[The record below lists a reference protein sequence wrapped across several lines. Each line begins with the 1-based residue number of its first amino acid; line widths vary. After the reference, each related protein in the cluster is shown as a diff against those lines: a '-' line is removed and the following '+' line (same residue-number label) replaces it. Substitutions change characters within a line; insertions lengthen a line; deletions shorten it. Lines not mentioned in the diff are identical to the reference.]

1 MKTFEVTIQ
10 SYVDDKPYNNFSKK
24 LYVKDSVKEDDHDA
38 ILEAFHEQCSSASEF
53 YKKSYPSHRFEITK
67 VETLSLPYANK
78 PRDEILPIEFT
89 TVCPETVHHVFGFNP
104 KDYDR
109 FHLPDFIYKGVKR
122 YPDWLVDEL
131 AYWNQF
137 RGRTVSSSGYSPY
150 DPYRDEGDE
159 KEITR
164 KGEHIIQSEGEIEG
178 IKERFLYGGLEVPK
192 DLEVGKTFGM
202 AYPDMKEPDDKES
215 SEDDSD
221 DYGYIRDS
229 APIGFVDA
237 LGPFW
242 LGNLAEYF
250 KDLSIEEKQIGI
262 LLRTNRHWSLLCE
275 QKNIL
280 VVCDEHG
287 KPAGFERL
295 QQRDLE
301 DTTMLA
307 PATITPG
314 TDLSCDGPN
323 HTILVLLSVE
333 ALKNSPSKGERVVI
347 CLTNS
352 DESTDDYGYCY

>member
-1 MKTFEVTIQ
+1 MKTFEVTFQ
-10 SYVDDKPYNNFSKK
+10 AYVDGALYNTLTKK
-24 LYVKDSVKEDDHDA
+24 LYVKDSVKEDDYNA
-38 ILEAFHEQCSSASEF
+38 IFDAFHEQYSSVCTF
-53 YKKSYPSHRFEITK
+53 YNKSFPSHKFEITK
-67 VETLSLPYANK
+67 VIALSLPFARK
-78 PRDEILPIEFT
+78 PGDEILPIEFT
-89 TVCPETVHHVFGFNP
+89 TVCPKTVHHVFGFNP

-109 FHLPDFIYKGVKR
+109 FHLPNFIYKGVKR

-159 KEITR
+159 TEITR
-164 KGEHIIQSEGEIEG
+164 KGEHVIQSKEEIEG

-202 AYPDMKEPDDKES
+202 AYPDVKEPEKG

-221 DYGYIRDS
+221 EYGYVYDS

-250 KDLSIEEKQIGI
+250 EDLSPEEKQIGI
-262 LLRTNRHWSLLCE
+262 LLRTNRYWSLLCE

-295 QQRDLE
+295 DQRDLE

-314 TDLSCDGPN
+314 MDIGCDGPN
-323 HTILVLLSVE
+323 RTVLVLLSVE

-347 CLTNS
+347 NLTNA